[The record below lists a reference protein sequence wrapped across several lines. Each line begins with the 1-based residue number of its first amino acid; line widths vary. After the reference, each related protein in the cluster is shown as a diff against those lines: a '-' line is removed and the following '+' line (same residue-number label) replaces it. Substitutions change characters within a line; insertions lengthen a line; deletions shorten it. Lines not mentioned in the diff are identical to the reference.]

1 MYTSVTLWEETAP
14 VKLPLTSCLFLKKL
28 SKIEKEGWYFT
39 DAYAPIYTTQNFQL
53 YNFRS

>member
-1 MYTSVTLWEETAP
+1 MYTSVTLWEVTAP